1 MSDHVTRVPAVVAGF
16 RERFGTAP
24 RVFSAPGRV
33 NLIGEHTDYNDGFV
47 LPMAIAER
55 TYVAVAPRA
64 DDTIRVYSRELKKD
78 RSFKLSDAW
87 ARRGKWL
94 DYIEGVARALV
105 ARGVNVPGA
114 DVYVTSDVPLGAG
127 LSSSAA
133 LELALGLAFNT
144 LGGSELTAR
153 DLALVGRAAENEFVG
168 VRSGAMDQLASA
180 LGREG
185 HALFID
191 CRSLE
196 VTPVRL
202 PPDDVRFVICDTG
215 VRHSHASN
223 GYNERRDE
231 CQRALTLIQ
240 RAGRPVQSL
249 REVGV
254 EELDAL
260 KRILP
265 EPLDRRVRHVVRENA
280 RTSAAVDALS
290 RGHLAAF
297 GRLMNGSHASLRDDY
312 EVSAPEL
319 DLAVALAQREP
330 GVIGARMTGGGFGG
344 SAVILVDGADV
355 ENLLES
361 LTRGFAEK
369 FGRKP
374 ELRLATASDGVREEP
389 VTGA

>member
-1 MSDHVTRVPAVVAGF
+1 
-16 RERFGTAP
+16 
-24 RVFSAPGRV
+24 V

-55 TYVAVAPRA
+55 TYVAVAPRS
-64 DDTIRVYSRELKKD
+64 DGTVRVYSRELKKD
-78 RSFKLSDAW
+78 RSFKLSDPW

-94 DYIEGVARALV
+94 DYVEGVARVLV
-105 ARGVNVPGA
+105 AQGVNVPGA
-114 DVYVTSDVPLGAG
+114 DGYMTTDVPLGAG

-133 LELALGLAFNT
+133 LELALGLAFSA
-144 LGGSELTAR
+144 LGGGTLTPR
-153 DLALVGRAAENEFVG
+153 DLALAGRAAENDFVG

-202 PPDDVRFVICDTG
+202 PLDDVRFVICDTG
-215 VRHSHASN
+215 VRHAHSSS

-231 CQRALTLIQ
+231 CQRALALLEQ
-240 RAGRPVQSL
+240 AGRPVQSL
-249 REVGV
+249 RELGV

-260 KRILP
+260 RRILP
-265 EPLDRRVRHVVRENA
+265 EPLDRRVRHVVSENA
-280 RTSAAVDALS
+280 RTSAAVDALR

-319 DLAVALAQREP
+319 DFVAAQAQREA

-344 SAVILVDGADV
+344 SAVMLGEGTSV
-355 ENLLES
+355 ES
-361 LTRGFAEK
+361 LFESLAQSFEKK

-374 ELRLATASDGVREEP
+374 GLRVATASDGVGEEP
-389 VTGA
+389 VTAA